1 MEEIFPSKNNHNC
14 FCMNKLSKLVSVESF
29 CVSNRGIL
37 EIFPF
42 DTVKIAVNNDML
54 DFLN

>member
-1 MEEIFPSKNNHNC
+1 
-14 FCMNKLSKLVSVESF
+14 MNKLSKLVSVESF

-37 EIFPF
+37 EKFPF
-42 DTVKIAVNNDML
+42 DTVKIAVNNDMP